1 MLEPVLEEQP
11 KWLLLREVVEEVQ
24 AQRGAIASLA
34 PAAPAADGPAGGGG
48 AAAAGGVQVS
58 CHCLAAHVCKPY
70 LPDLLR
76 AGPGAGTRHTCITPA
91 DPMCMHY
98 LHA

>member
-34 PAAPAADGPAGGGG
+34 PAAPAADGPPGGGG
-48 AAAAGGVQVS
+48 AGGVQVS
-58 CHCLAAHVCKPY
+58 CHCLAAHACNPC
-70 LPDLLR
+70 LFDSLR
-76 AGPGAGTRHTCITPA
+76 AWAGAGTRHTCTTPP
-91 DPMCMHY
+91 DLMCMHY